1 MEFQGESVEPQ
12 VEVVVFVEQLQ
23 VLQISLAGEVLADTL
38 FLPRRRQ
45 LHE

>member
-1 MEFQGESVEPQ
+1 MEFQEEWVEPQ
-12 VEVVVFVEQLQ
+12 VEVEVVAEQLG
-23 VLQISLAGEVLADTL
+23 VLQILLEGEVLADTL

>member
-1 MEFQGESVEPQ
+1 MEFLGEWVEPQ
-12 VEVVVFVEQLQ
+12 VEVVAEQLEAPE
-23 VLQISLAGEVLADTL
+23 ISLEGEVLVDTL